1 MALLIFDCDGVLV
14 DSELIACGALADL
27 LTSLGCPMTTADVV
41 REFGGRSLA
50 HTLARAESLL
60 GRPIPAEVGEQE
72 RRDLLERF
80 RRELKPV
87 TGVHEAIAAL
97 PHRRCVA
104 SSSVPERIRV
114 SLEVTGLAP
123 LFGDDVF
130 SATEVK
136 NGKPAPDLFLMA
148 AARMGCDAAQAIV
161 IEDSVPGVTAARAA
175 GMTAIGFVGAS
186 HATARLADDLKA
198 AGAHMVIARMADLPA
213 AVSIVTGQTE
223 SRMAEAGTASVAP

>member
-60 GRPIPAEVGEQE
+60 GKPIPADVGERE
-72 RRDLLERF
+72 RKDLLERF
-80 RRELKPV
+80 RRELKPIA
-87 TGVHEAIAAL
+87 GVHDAIVGL

-123 LFGDDVF
+123 LFGDNVF

-148 AARMGCDAAQAIV
+148 AARMGCDVREAIV

-175 GMTAIGFVGAS
+175 GMTAIGFVGGS
-186 HATARLADDLKA
+186 HATATLADDLKA

-213 AVSIVTGQTE
+213 AVSVVAEQTG
-223 SRMAEAGTASVAP
+223 SRADAADTASAAS